1 MLSRVRESS
10 KVVSM
15 ESITEAEAREFLE
28 RSSVIHFGV
37 IAEGEPYVTPMS
49 FVVDGNRLLFRTKP
63 GRRFGAI
70 ESEPVV
76 SLEASDFHPES
87 GDWIS
92 VIIRGRAAEV
102 TDEETM
108 QKTHDL
114 LFEKYEAAME
124 PLLSR
129 GEPGLPITPH
139 VFEVSIDEITGRVS
153 ATGFSFRT
161 RPGRF

>member
-1 MLSRVRESS
+1 
-10 KVVSM
+10 M
-15 ESITEAEAREFLE
+15 ESITEAEARKFLE
-28 RSSVIHFGV
+28 ESVVIHFGV

-49 FVVDGNRLLFRTKP
+49 FVVDGERLLFRTKA
-63 GRRFGAI
+63 GRRLTAI
-70 ESEPVV
+70 QADPVV
-76 SLEASDFHPES
+76 SLEVSDFQPDT
-87 GDWIS
+87 GDWMS
-92 VIIRGRAAEV
+92 VILRGRVAEV

-114 LFEKYEAAME
+114 LFEKYEAAMG

-129 GEPGLPITPH
+129 GEEAALPTTPH
-139 VFEVSIDEITGRVS
+139 VFEVSIDEISGRVS